1 MRSLTHEV
9 VCPPPSLHPSLDD
22 PRLAWEARYSKGS
35 CSPKTKISG
44 GLGFY
49 LGGPKKIASLLDG
62 GAKETVFGYRVM
74 FEKGWEWVKGGK
86 LPGMYGG
93 VGDAAYGCSG
103 GRRNDRCKC
112 FDVRLMWRCDG
123 KGEIYAYLPVN
134 ETNTNA
140 LLAVPPYS
148 KANPDYGISVGI
160 GAWTFESGVWTAI
173 AQRVKLNDIGR
184 ADGELQLWINGE
196 CVIHAKGLIFRGD
209 ECSHIKGMH
218 FQTFFGGHESDWASP
233 KDQRA
238 WFSDISGAVIR

>member
-1 MRSLTHEV
+1 MRLYARRPLSI
-9 VCPPPSLHPSLDD
+9 HPWTILGSPGRPDI
-22 PRLAWEARYSKGS
+22 PRVPAARKQ
-35 CSPKTKISG
+35 KFLVDWDFI
-44 GLGFY
+44 LVD
-49 LGGPKKIASLLDG
+49 LKKIASLLDG

-74 FEKGWEWVKGGK
+74 FEKGWDWVKGGK

-103 GRRNDRCKC
+103 GRQNDRCKC
-112 FDVRLMWRCDG
+112 FDVRLMWRRDG

-160 GAWTFESGVWTAI
+160 GAWTFGSGIWTAI

-184 ADGELQLWINGE
+184 ADAL
-196 CVIHAKGLIFRGD
+196 
-209 ECSHIKGMH
+209 
-218 FQTFFGGHESDWASP
+218 
-233 KDQRA
+233 DQRRMRNPRKGVDFPRGRVFPYQGHA
-238 WFSDISGAVIR
+238 FSDVFWRT